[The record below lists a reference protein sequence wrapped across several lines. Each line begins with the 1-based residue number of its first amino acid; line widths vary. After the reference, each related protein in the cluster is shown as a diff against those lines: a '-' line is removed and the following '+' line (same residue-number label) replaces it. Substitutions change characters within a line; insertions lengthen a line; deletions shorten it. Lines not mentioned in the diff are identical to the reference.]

1 MNLLEKHGV
10 KRVLNAI
17 GTPTIT
23 GANVVAPEVIAAVS
37 EALALNV
44 EIDELQRAASRIIA
58 AATGAEAGCVT
69 SSAASGIAIAAAAAI
84 TGSDLGRIVTLPDTD
99 GLPNEV
105 ILQHGHDV
113 NFGGRISQMVRL
125 AGARV
130 RHIGTANHCDAF
142 HLRSALND
150 MTASVLFVVN
160 GAVPA
165 NADFLALERCVEL
178 AAARRIPVI
187 VDAAAEPDVRP
198 FLRAGASLAITSGH
212 KMMGATTSGMI
223 CGRKQL
229 IRACYLQNWGIGRA
243 MKVGK
248 EGIAGLMAAIE
259 RWTALDTDAQE
270 RRYAALADTL
280 REKLQVRATPRP
292 YRVAVHAPNARR
304 VANAL
309 RENDPPVWVNGAEGA
324 FLVLDLRVMS
334 EDDARAI
341 ASIVADH
348 LANPRTPREDVPFH
362 DLYWSEERLLRW
374 PD

>member
-10 KRVLNAI
+10 RRVLNAI

-23 GANVVAPEVIAAVS
+23 GANVASPEVIAAAS
-37 EALALNV
+37 EALGLNV
-44 EIDELQRAASRIIA
+44 EIDELQRAASRVIA

-69 SSAASGIAIAAAAAI
+69 SSAASGIAIAVAACM
-84 TGSDLGRIVTLPDTD
+84 TGSDLGRIVELPETG
-99 GLPNEV
+99 GLRNEV
-105 ILQHGHDV
+105 VLQHGHDV

-125 AGARV
+125 TGARV
-130 RHIGTANHCDAF
+130 LHIGTANHCDAF
-142 HLRSALND
+142 HLRSALSD
-150 MTASVLFVVN
+150 RTAAMLFVVN
-160 GAVPA
+160 GAVPS

-178 AAARRIPVI
+178 TEARRAPVI

-198 FLRAGASLAITSGH
+198 FLRAGAALAITSGH
-212 KMMGATTSGMI
+212 KSMGAPTSGMI

-248 EGIAGLMAAIE
+248 EGIAGLMAAVE
-259 RWTALDTDAQE
+259 RWTAIDLDAEE
-270 RRYAALADTL
+270 RRYTALADIM
-280 REKLQVRATPRP
+280 REKLQVRATPKP
-292 YRVAVHAPNARR
+292 YRVAVPAPNARR

-309 RENDPPVWVNGAEGA
+309 RENDPPVWVNGAAGS

-334 EDDARAI
+334 ADDARAI
-341 ASIVADH
+341 AAIVAEHLDH
-348 LANPRTPREDVPFH
+348 PRTPKEDVPFH